1 MQAITALLV
10 FLATESVEN
19 SSENIPQSD
28 KSTPV
33 TKNTVISQTSKALR
47 WLHHLGFSSLAA
59 ARAFKLCE
67 SFVRRMD
74 PSLGFDLGDL
84 ASSKDFPSQGGD
96 VDMFGA
102 GDLESEGVL
111 DGLAMVDDG

>member
-10 FLATESVEN
+10 SLATESVEN
-19 SSENIPQSD
+19 TAGNKPQVD
-28 KSTPV
+28 KGAQV
-33 TKNTVISQTSKALR
+33 TKTNVISQTSKALR

-59 ARAFKLCE
+59 ARAFTLCE

-84 ASSKDFPSQGGD
+84 ASSKEFPSEGD
-96 VDMFGA
+96 VDMFGV